1 MKAAGRTALQWGWLP
16 ILVLLFL
23 LPTLLP
29 EQRFLIHITTISL
42 IYAIPAVGLNLM
54 LGYTGLLSLGH
65 SGFVGVGGYTVAVL
79 TVDAGVNYWVALLL
93 AMVTSGAAG
102 AAIGV
107 LALRL
112 RGHFFIIVT
121 LAFGMV
127 LFTIMNNWDGVTRGA
142 YGLPGIPR
150 PDAIALFGNEFA
162 FRKLNNFFYLTLSIT
177 ALVFVVQRLI
187 VRSNFGRTLLA
198 IRQDERLAAAKGVNT
213 LAYRLAV
220 FIIGSAIGG
229 LGGGLLVSFLRVA
242 SPLSFDLLESINL
255 VLIVIVG
262 GAGFLS
268 GPALGAVL
276 FIGLPEY
283 LRVARELRLVIFGL
297 ILVLVTLFARKGL
310 AGVLER
316 LSRRFE
322 AG

>member
-1 MKAAGRTALQWGWLP
+1 MALQWGWLP

-65 SGFVGVGGYTVAVL
+65 SGFVGVGGYTLAVL

-93 AMVTSGAAG
+93 AMVASGAAG
-102 AAIGV
+102 AIIGV

-127 LFTIMNNWDGVTRGA
+127 LFTIMNNWDGLTRGA

-150 PDAIALFGNEFA
+150 PDSIALFGNEFV
-162 FRKLNNFFYLTLSIT
+162 FRKLNNFFYLTLGIT

-198 IRQDERLAAAKGVNT
+198 IRQDELLAAAKGVNT
-213 LAYRLAV
+213 MAYRLAV
-220 FIIGSAIGG
+220 FVIGSAIGG

-276 FIGLPEY
+276 FIALPEY
-283 LRVARELRLVIFGL
+283 LRIARELRLVIFGL

-322 AG
+322 AR